1 MKALFL
7 IILAIAIFGTGAYF
21 TYEMVIVPKKAL
33 EAEKS
38 QPPPPPPPDP
48 TVPEF
53 EKAKAVRKTG
63 KLLDAREALTA
74 FVERYPESSKIDD
87 AKFLLGNINTDLYL
101 STRPAPEKELYIVQR
116 GDVINRVAN
125 KLKVTPELLMR
136 ANAMEGTMLR
146 IGQKITVGPAD
157 FSLIISRKKDKVTV
171 LNKGRFFKQYPVLS
185 WPAQHAKKAL
195 PAGQKAGPPAA
206 KVMGKVRDKVAYLD
220 GQRVIYTDKG
230 YWNARFWIEINIA
243 GCTLY
248 PDPGPG
254 VPDGPGVRPQN
265 GGISLD
271 QEALTEL
278 GALLSKDDSV
288 TLE

>member
-7 IILAIAIFGTGAYF
+7 IVLAIAIFGTGAYV
-21 TYEMVIVPKKAL
+21 TYEMFWVPKKAL
-33 EAEKS
+33 EAEKA

-63 KLLDAREALTA
+63 KILEAREALTA
-74 FVERYPESSKIDD
+74 FVERYPESSKIDE
-87 AKFLLGNINTDLYL
+87 AKFLLGNINTDLFL

-116 GDVINRVAN
+116 GDVINRVAG

-136 ANAMEGTMLR
+136 ANNLEGTMLR
-146 IGQKITVGPAD
+146 IGQKLTVGPAD
-157 FSLIISRKKDKVTV
+157 FAVVISRKKDKVTL
-171 LNKGRFFKQYPVLS
+171 LNKGRFFKQYPILS
-185 WPAQHAKKAL
+185 WPPQHAKKTL
-195 PAGQKAGPPAA
+195 PAGQKAPPLA
-206 KVMGKVRDKVAYLD
+206 KQTGKVRDKIAYLD

-230 YWNARFWIEINIA
+230 YWTAKFWIEINIS

-248 PDPGPG
+248 PEPGAT
-254 VPDGPGVRPQN
+254 VPDGPGVRPLN

-271 QEALTEL
+271 LEALTEL
-278 GALLSKDDSV
+278 GALLSKDDPV

>member
-7 IILAIAIFGTGAYF
+7 IVLAIAIFGTGAYL
-21 TYEMVIVPKKAL
+21 TYEMFIVPKKAL
-33 EAEKS
+33 EAEKA

-53 EKAKAVRKTG
+53 DKAKAVRKTG
-63 KLLDAREALTA
+63 KILEAREALTS
-74 FVERYPESSKIDD
+74 FVERYPESSKIDE

-101 STRPAPEKELYIVQR
+101 STRPAPEKEVYIVQR
-116 GDVINRVAN
+116 GDVINRVAG

-136 ANAMEGTMLR
+136 ANNLEGTMLR
-146 IGQKITVGPAD
+146 IGQKLTVGPAD

-171 LNKGRFFKQYPVLS
+171 LNKGRFFKQYPILS
-185 WPAQHAKKAL
+185 WPPQHAKKAL
-195 PAGQKAGPPAA
+195 PAGQKAPPVA
-206 KVMGKVRDKVAYLD
+206 KQTGKVKDKVAYLD

-230 YWNARFWIEINIA
+230 YWTAKFWIEINIA

-254 VPDGPGVRPQN
+254 VPDGPGVRPIN

-271 QEALTEL
+271 LEALTEL
-278 GALLSKDDSV
+278 GALLSKDDPV

>member
-7 IILAIAIFGTGAYF
+7 IVLTIAIFGTGAYF

-63 KLLDAREALTA
+63 KILDAREALTS
-74 FVERYPESSKIDD
+74 FVERYPESSKIDE
-87 AKFLLGNINTDLYL
+87 AKNLLGNINTDLFL
-101 STRPAPEKELYIVQR
+101 STRPAPEKEVYIVQR
-116 GDVINRVAN
+116 GDVINRVAG

-136 ANAMEGTMLR
+136 ANSLEGTMLR
-146 IGQKITVGPAD
+146 IGQKLTVSPSD
-157 FSLIISRKKDKVTV
+157 FSVVISRKKDKVTL
-171 LNKGRFFKQYPVLS
+171 LNKGRFFKQYAIRS
-185 WPAQHAKKAL
+185 WPPAHAKKPL
-195 PAGQKAGPPAA
+195 PAGQKAPPLP
-206 KVMGKVRDKVAYLD
+206 KQTGKVKDRIAWLD
-220 GQRVIYTDKG
+220 GQRVTLADKG
-230 YWNARFWIEINIA
+230 FWTAKFWIEINIP

-248 PDPGPG
+248 PDPGEGMPET
-254 VPDGPGVRPQN
+254 PNSKPPN
-265 GGISLD
+265 GGIALD
-271 QEALTEL
+271 LEACTEL
-278 GALLSKDDSV
+278 GALLSKDDPV

>member
-7 IILAIAIFGTGAYF
+7 IALTLAIFGTGGFVA
-21 TYEMVIVPKKAL
+21 YEMFWVPKKAL
-33 EAEKS
+33 EAEKA

-63 KLLDAREALTA
+63 KILEAREALTA

-87 AKFLLGNINTDLYL
+87 AKFLLGNINTDLWL

-136 ANAMEGTMLR
+136 ANNMEGTMLR

-206 KVMGKVRDKVAYLD
+206 KVVGKVRDKVAYVN

-230 YWNARFWIEINIA
+230 YWSARFWIEINIA

-254 VPDGPGVRPQN
+254 VPDGPGVRPLN

-278 GALLSKDDSV
+278 GALLSKDDPV
-288 TLE
+288 TLD

>member
-7 IILAIAIFGTGAYF
+7 IVLAIAIFGTGAYF
-21 TYEMVIVPKKAL
+21 TYEMFIVPKKAL
-33 EAEKS
+33 EAEKA

-63 KLLDAREALTA
+63 KILEAREALTA
-74 FVERYPESSKIDD
+74 FVERYPESSKIDE
-87 AKFLLGNINTDLYL
+87 AKNLLGNINADLFL
-101 STRPAPEKELYIVQR
+101 STRPAPEKEVYIVQR
-116 GDVINRVAN
+116 GDVINRVAG

-136 ANAMEGTMLR
+136 ANNLEGTMLR
-146 IGQKITVGPAD
+146 IGQKLTVGSAD

-171 LNKGRFFKQYPVLS
+171 LNKGRFFKQYPILS
-185 WPAQHAKKAL
+185 WPQQHAKKAL
-195 PAGQKAGPPAA
+195 PAGQKAQPLA
-206 KVMGKVRDKVAYLD
+206 KQAGKVRDKVAYLD

-230 YWNARFWIEINIA
+230 YWTAKFWIEINIS

-248 PDPGPG
+248 PDPGPS

-271 QEALTEL
+271 LEALTEL
-278 GALLSKDDSV
+278 GALLSKDDPV